1 MTINRRLLLR
11 TSSAAVAGALG
22 AAALSDTA
30 AAAAMGSDP
39 TGGVTRTLLQK
50 HPSPAEGWDAV
61 QTLVQIPRHRESGRH
76 SHPGVE
82 VGYIIRGDV
91 LMEFDDRPPL
101 RLRTGDPFFIPEGA
115 IHNARNVG
123 TVTTMMLS
131 TYVVDGAKPLVT
143 TYLGVQKVGG
153 GDVPVDSGELMT
165 GGNEPVGVLEPL
177 RERWY
182 RQFEQRRHVA

>member
-1 MTINRRLLLR
+1 M
-11 TSSAAVAGALG
+11 AGALG

-30 AAAAMGSDP
+30 AAATTGSDP
-39 TGGVTRTLLQK
+39 TEGVTRTLLQK

-101 RLRTGDPFFIPEGA
+101 RLRSGDPFFIPEGV

-123 TVTTMMLS
+123 EVTTMMLS
-131 TYVVDGAKPLVT
+131 TYVVDGTKPLVT
-143 TYLGVQKVGG
+143 TCLGVRKVGG

-165 GGNEPVGVLEPL
+165 GGNEPVGVFEPL
-177 RERWY
+177 RERRN